1 MNPLFFD
8 KKSDVKFQF
17 SGNERIKVLQYNG
30 GRLKKSG
37 ASIIEQYAAEQPDG
51 TYYPFYWVVGDW
63 ESMEEGKKHPSLY
76 AEDDLIEKHS
86 NNILKR
92 SI

>member
-1 MNPLFFD
+1 
-8 KKSDVKFQF
+8 
-17 SGNERIKVLQYNG
+17 
-30 GRLKKSG
+30 
-37 ASIIEQYAAEQPDG
+37 
-51 TYYPFYWVVGDW
+51 VVGDW